1 MNQILAENS
10 LNIVYFITTIS
21 ISLFLAIALIKLT
34 LSLVYATGNANDE
47 LLINLMQIQ
56 GITKWKELEQIS
68 GVSSEAVWMLRDGNI
83 DFLRWGELKQIAA
96 ALSLPLP
103 NLLSK
108 LGLLENNLVE
118 NNLDLE
124 ISGEDE

>member
-68 GVSSEAVWMLRDGNI
+68 GVSSEAVWMLRYGNI